1 MRIRGPRWPAWMVA
15 LAISVGGGV
24 LCVLFYF
31 VIPELGVHGL
41 PAGEGSVRLLAPLT
55 LLFAAVC
62 YASFVDD
69 KPRHSARLH
78 LASAG
83 IVGGAAFVF
92 VLHALPSAAPISFPV
107 VALGAVIGAVLAVAG
122 VFGFVARGL

>member
-15 LAISVGGGV
+15 LAISTGGGV

-31 VIPELGVHGL
+31 VIPELGIHGL

-55 LLFAAVC
+55 LLFASVC
-62 YASFVDD
+62 YASFVEDR
-69 KPRHSARLH
+69 PRQSARLH

-83 IVGGAAFVF
+83 IVGGAACVF
-92 VLHALPSAAPISFPV
+92 VLHALPSAAPVSLPV

>member
-1 MRIRGPRWPAWMVA
+1 MVA
-15 LAISVGGGV
+15 LAISMGGGV

-31 VIPELGVHGL
+31 VIPELGIHGL

-55 LLFAAVC
+55 LLFASVC
-62 YASFVDD
+62 YASFVEDQ
-69 KPRHSARLH
+69 PRQSARLH

-83 IVGGAAFVF
+83 IVGGTACVF
-92 VLHALPSAAPISFPV
+92 VLHALPSAAPVSLPV